1 VTAAGR
7 PGNVLAGQFHPEKSG
22 RHDPAIDVRGG
33 RVVRLR
39 QGDFDQET
47 EYGTDAVAVAAGF
60 VEAGASWVHLVDLD
74 AARTGQRWNH
84 DVIAAVARALGGRAS
99 LQVGGGVRAVADAE
113 ALATLGVARVVM
125 GSAAVRHPEVVA
137 RVSAVV
143 PVAVGLDHRSG
154 ELALDGWTERAGLR
168 VDTVLDRYPDASAFV
183 VTDIGRDGTLAGPDV
198 AGLAVLAGRSPVP
211 IIASGGVASLDD
223 LRRLAGIPDLAGA
236 IVGRALY
243 EGRFDV
249 AEALAVVESG

>member
-1 VTAAGR
+1 MH
-7 PGNVLAGQFHPEKSG
+7 LY
-22 RHDPAIDVRGG
+22 PAIDVRGG

-47 EYGTDAVAVAAGF
+47 EYGTDPVVVAAGF

-84 DVIAAVARALGGRAS
+84 DVIAAVAGALGGRAS
-99 LQVGGGVRAVADAE
+99 LQVGGGVREVADAE
-113 ALATLGVARVVM
+113 ALASLGVARVVM
-125 GSAAVRHPEVVA
+125 GSAAVRDPEVVA

-198 AGLAVLAGRSPVP
+198 AGLAVLAARSPVP

-223 LRRLAGIPDLAGA
+223 LRRLAGIPGLAGA

>member
-1 VTAAGR
+1 
-7 PGNVLAGQFHPEKSG
+7 
-22 RHDPAIDVRGG
+22 
-33 RVVRLR
+33 
-39 QGDFDQET
+39 
-47 EYGTDAVAVAAGF
+47 
-60 VEAGASWVHLVDLD
+60 
-74 AARTGQRWNH
+74 
-84 DVIAAVARALGGRAS
+84 
-99 LQVGGGVRAVADAE
+99 
-113 ALATLGVARVVM
+113 M